1 MAWES
6 RPAVDLTGYPTIKGM
21 EGPCVMQNGRVL
33 YYDNR
38 EGAYY
43 DLRQDVYLTTE
54 EYMETFTFSNRG

>member
-6 RPAVDLTGYPTIKGM
+6 SAPVDLTNYPPIPHM
-21 EGPCVMQNGRVL
+21 EGPLVMQNGRVL

-43 DLRQDVYLTTE
+43 DRRTDMYLTVE